1 MLYDFTHMWNL
12 KRPNLWKQNRKVVTK
27 ELEGGR
33 NGGSVGQR
41 VQTSS

>member
-1 MLYDFTHMWNL
+1 MDTE
-12 KRPNLWKQNRKVVTK
+12 NRKVVTK